1 MYPLGILRS
10 GPSSVSF
17 SLVPPTEYLDKHAA
31 RILQLVTLSALRW
44 FKMMASVTVDCFVSA
59 WPGLMTVFAVRD
71 RCLSFKVTKMAHSFL
86 ACKHSYPFHTQDAVY
101 RFVSLVKEN

>member
-31 RILQLVTLSALRW
+31 RILQLVTLSALRL
-44 FKMMASVTVDCFVSA
+44 FKMMASVTVDCFVSGMA
-59 WPGLMTVFAVRD
+59 WVDDNVCCQR
-71 RCLSFKVTKMAHSFL
+71 KMLEF
-86 ACKHSYPFHTQDAVY
+86 
-101 RFVSLVKEN
+101 